1 MPDSIGMVELTS
13 IAIGH
18 EVEDTMLKSGAVELL
33 MARTICSGK
42 FAVMVKGDTGAV
54 QAAVG
59 AGVDTARE
67 GLIDSI
73 VIPNIHPSVFPALGQ
88 SVALQQDEIGA
99 MGVIETFSAAAA
111 VEAADAA
118 VKAGN
123 VTLFRVYLA
132 MAVGGKGYVQVTG
145 DVSAVRAAVEEG
157 CVAASRKG
165 LLVARTVIPR
175 PRPELFR
182 EFV

>member
-18 EVEDTMLKSGAVELL
+18 EVEDAMLKSGAVELL

-42 FAVMVKGDTGAV
+42 FAVMVKGDTGAI

-67 GLIDSI
+67 GLIDHI
-73 VIPNIHPSVFPALGQ
+73 IIPSIHPSVFPAIGQ
-88 SVALQQDEIGA
+88 SVALDASQVGA

-118 VKAGN
+118 VKAGD

-132 MAVGGKGYVQVTG
+132 MAIGGKGYVQVTG
-145 DVSAVRAAVEEG
+145 EVSAVRAAVEEG
-157 CVAASRKG
+157 AAAASRKG
-165 LLVARTVIPR
+165 LLVARVVIPR
-175 PRPELFR
+175 PRAELFR